1 MRFPNYTLQCARLW
15 LSQSLDGSPAPKYAA
30 IVFNFGLHDTNDL
43 AFDEEARDE
52 FVPRDGEKH
61 YL

>member
-1 MRFPNYTLQCARLW
+1 MQCAPLW
-15 LSQSLDGSPAPKYAA
+15 LSHSLDGTSAPNYSA

-52 FVPRDGEKH
+52 FVPLDGE
-61 YL
+61 Y